1 MTESNRTAKA
11 ARVRDNQR
19 RSRARR
25 KEYIQDLE
33 QRLRAFEKLGVEA
46 TLEVQAAG
54 RKVAAENALLRSLLR
69 IRGVTDFE
77 VEHYLRAHRITP
89 GSEISVAASPSLSQS
104 PSDTIARQ
112 STEACR
118 SKSADICPRP
128 GELHLVKEGNG
139 RHLALQAQPASQD
152 HPRHMSE
159 PAGLA
164 RREGCCAEQQCVGE
178 LDTGQVTSC
187 ETAARIITMM
197 RGHLDPQDAR
207 VELGCST
214 ETSCMVKNMTIFD
227 LLDR

>member
-1 MTESNRTAKA
+1 MILCGGSYSPGTPLQPSMTESNRTAKA

-128 GELHLVKEGNG
+128 RRITLGERGEWTSPS
-139 RHLALQAQPASQD
+139 AASPTCQPGSSKTHVRACGS
-152 HPRHMSE
+152 
-159 PAGLA
+159 
-164 RREGCCAEQQCVGE
+164 GE
-178 LDTGQVTSC
+178 
-187 ETAARIITMM
+187 A
-197 RGHLDPQDAR
+197 
-207 VELGCST
+207 
-214 ETSCMVKNMTIFD
+214 
-227 LLDR
+227 